1 MSSTSSRMAERS
13 DLPGGA
19 LRARSVVHGLA
30 RGWALVG
37 TVACLLA
44 LLAAGQTQA
53 APGGAGQVAVSV
65 KTAALQGKWGDVW
78 LSMHPGQRAFITRSL
93 FVQCKSK
100 VKIPSSS
107 PNTIHVVSVTG
118 GLSPVPGVAGP
129 KARVSTVKVRID
141 YGDAAPSQTS
151 VVRVTRVGN
160 AWYMIDDAS
169 SKKAFTTENFC

>member
-1 MSSTSSRMAERS
+1 
-13 DLPGGA
+13 
-19 LRARSVVHGLA
+19 
-30 RGWALVG
+30 
-37 TVACLLA
+37 
-44 LLAAGQTQA
+44 
-53 APGGAGQVAVSV
+53 
-65 KTAALQGKWGDVW
+65 
-78 LSMHPGQRAFITRSL
+78 MHPGQRAFITRSL